1 MRLLIVSGM
10 LGSGKTSVILR
21 VAETLSDNGSM
32 VAIIENEIGSVGVD
46 GEILE
51 RSGLKVRELKGGC
64 ICCTM
69 KTGMIDTLRTLQ
81 AVVNPDIAIIEPT
94 GIADPHQVI
103 DAVDDVTGLSVTS
116 IFTIIVVDAE
126 RFLKIKKMFERPL
139 KNQVA
144 VANLVLINK
153 TDTVSAD
160 EADEIEGHIRS
171 LQYDGPILRVQADK
185 GVNIEQVTQYDI

>member
-21 VAETLSDNGSM
+21 VAERLSDNGSM

-103 DAVDDVTGLSVTS
+103 DAVDGVTGLSVTS

-139 KNQVA
+139 KNQVS

-153 TDTVSAD
+153 TDTVSD
-160 EADEIEGHIRS
+160 EEADAIEEHIRS
-171 LQYDGPILRVQADK
+171 LLYEGPIIRVQADK
-185 GVNIEQVTQYDI
+185 GVNMERVTEYDI

>member
-153 TDTVSAD
+153 TDTVSTE
-160 EADEIEGHIRS
+160 EADAIEEHIRS
-171 LQYDGPILRVQADK
+171 LQYEGPILRVQADK

>member
-139 KNQVA
+139 RNQVA

-153 TDTVSAD
+153 TDTVSAED
-160 EADEIEGHIRS
+160 ADAIEEHIRS
-171 LQYDGPILRVQADK
+171 LQYEGPILRVQADK
-185 GVNIEQVTQYDI
+185 GVNIEQVTQFDI

>member
-103 DAVDDVTGLSVTS
+103 DAVDDVTGLTVTS

-126 RFLKIKKMFERPL
+126 RFLKIRKMFERPL

-153 TDTVSAD
+153 TDTVSNE
-160 EADEIEGHIRS
+160 EADGIEEHIRS
-171 LQYDGPILRVQADK
+171 LRYEGPILRVQADK
-185 GVNIEQVTQYDI
+185 GVNMEQVTQFDI

>member
-103 DAVDDVTGLSVTS
+103 DAVDGVTGLSVTS

-139 KNQVA
+139 KNQVS

-153 TDTVSAD
+153 TDTVSNE
-160 EADEIEGHIRS
+160 EADAIEEHIRS
-171 LQYDGPILRVQADK
+171 LLYEGPIIRVQADK
-185 GVNIEQVTQYDI
+185 GVNMERVTEYDI